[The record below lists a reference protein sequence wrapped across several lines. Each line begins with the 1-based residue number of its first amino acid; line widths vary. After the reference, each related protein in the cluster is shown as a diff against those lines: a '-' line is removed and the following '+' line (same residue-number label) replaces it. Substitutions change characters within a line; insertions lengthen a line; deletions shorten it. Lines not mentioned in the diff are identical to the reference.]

1 MSGARP
7 DDAGLVSGLF
17 NTVQQIGMALGV
29 AVLSTLAAS
38 RTEHLRAD
46 GRSEA
51 AALTGGYHLA
61 FTVSAGLLVAA
72 FLVGVLVLRSPK
84 AASDATAPASAESV
98 PTSA

>member
-1 MSGARP
+1 
-7 DDAGLVSGLF
+7 
-17 NTVQQIGMALGV
+17 MALGV

-38 RTEHLRAD
+38 RTEHLRTD

-72 FLVGVLVLRSPK
+72 FLVGALVLRSPK
-84 AASDATAPASAESV
+84 AAAGDAPAPVESV